1 MIFKA
6 TLTNK
11 AHPEYGQAT
20 IPFPIPGDQYDQT
33 IELLE
38 GLAIGSPTG
47 QDCRVDFLDSKHP
60 ILNRLVTQSVSV
72 DELDYLAKRL
82 ESFCTDENAR
92 FQAMASK
99 MCLSDIQDFINLT
112 FCCQQATV
120 ITNFSD
126 LERAGMSHSL
136 TINGG
141 SLPMEEFDEVDGL
154 AVALDLIQNG
164 GGMVT
169 PYGVVYD
176 NGMELEQ
183 IYAGGPFPQYLYG
196 DSVLTLGVPIQPEIG
211 GPTET
216 AWLYLPAPEQQ
227 IIRTLFRIGITS
239 QDAAYFIEDSAL
251 SSKVLDILENS
262 DDVISDLNRLCQ
274 VVRGLD
280 SAEMEKLE
288 AVVLMAQPTEAG
300 EIRQLAE
307 NLDQFNFVPGVES
320 PERNSQLNEL
330 GYVAYHGSLTLEE
343 LMRDDPAEQYQHEM
357 GGLA

>member
-1 MIFKA
+1 MIFQA
-6 TLTNK
+6 TVSNK

-20 IPFPIPGDQYDQT
+20 IPLPIPDSDYDQT

-38 GLAIGSPTG
+38 GLSIGSPTG
-47 QDCRVDFLDSKHP
+47 QDCRVDLLDSKYP
-60 ILNRLVTQSVSV
+60 VLKRLVTQSVNL

-82 ESFCTDENAR
+82 ESFCPDENAQ

-120 ITNFSD
+120 ITDFSD
-126 LERAGMSHSL
+126 LERVGKAHSL
-136 TINGG
+136 TTNGG
-141 SLPMEEFDEVDGL
+141 SMPMEELDQVDGL
-154 AVALDLIQNG
+154 AVALDLIQG
-164 GGMVT
+164 GAGMVT

-196 DSVLTLGVPIQPEIG
+196 DSVLTLGVPLQPEIG

-227 IIRTLFRIGITS
+227 IIRTLCRIGITS

-251 SSKVLDILENS
+251 PSKVLDILEDS
-262 DDVISDLNRLCQ
+262 DDAISDLNRLCQ

-343 LMRDDPAEQYQHEM
+343 LMREDPAEQYQREM
-357 GGLA
+357 GGLG

>member
-1 MIFKA
+1 MIFQA
-6 TLTNK
+6 TVSNK
-11 AHPEYGQAT
+11 THPEYGQAT
-20 IPFPIPGDQYDQT
+20 IPLPIPDSDYDQT

-38 GLAIGSPTG
+38 GLDIGSPTD
-47 QDCRVDFLDSKHP
+47 QDCRVDFLDSKYP
-60 ILNRLVTQSVSV
+60 ILKRLVTQSVNL

-82 ESFCTDENAR
+82 ESFCPDEGAQ

-99 MCLSDIQDFINLT
+99 MCLSDIRDFINLT

-120 ITNFSD
+120 ITDFSD
-126 LERAGMSHSL
+126 LERVGKAHSL
-136 TINGG
+136 TTNGG
-141 SLPMEEFDEVDGL
+141 SMPMEELDQVDGL

-183 IYAGGPFPQYLYG
+183 LYTGGPFPQYLYETPL
-196 DSVLTLGVPIQPEIG
+196 LTLGVPIQPEIG

-227 IIRTLFRIGITS
+227 ITRTLCRIGITS
-239 QDAAYFIEDSAL
+239 QDAAYFIEDSAQP
-251 SSKVLDILENS
+251 SKVLDILENS
-262 DDVISDLNRLCQ
+262 DDTISDLNKLCQ

-280 SAEMEKLE
+280 SAEIEKLE
-288 AVVLMAQPTEAG
+288 AVALMAQPAEAG
-300 EIRQLAE
+300 EIRHLAE
-307 NLDQFNFVPGVES
+307 NLDQFSFVPGVES

-343 LMRDDPAEQYQHEM
+343 LMREDPAEQYQHEM